1 MAVYTVETVVKGS
14 IPVVVSEHANA
25 TEARRTLASVSGMG
39 VVRNSTGRVVASNL
53 ARATGVLR

>member
-39 VVRNSTGRVVASNL
+39 VVRAASGRVI
-53 ARATGVLR
+53 ATNVRRSVG